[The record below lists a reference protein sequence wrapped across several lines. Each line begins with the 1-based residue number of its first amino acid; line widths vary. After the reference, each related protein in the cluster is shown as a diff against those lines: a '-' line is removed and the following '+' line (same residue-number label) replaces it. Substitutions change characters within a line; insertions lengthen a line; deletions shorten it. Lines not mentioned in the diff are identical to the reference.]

1 MEEKKYYKTEYG
13 DNFMIFKKS
22 QFNNFSIHIPS
33 KTIHTYNEDI
43 FTNGTFYIALCSNEI
58 DNNNNN
64 DLYLLTDEIKVLIEC
79 NKNKEE
85 KLIHIKCN
93 DDDIVELWKLLEF
106 DNNGYHRRIYDKDFE
121 PGWNW
126 NLLGNEYNGVTDKT
140 ADDVVKFIKE
150 LSECDNYHFFCH
162 NYHEFVKFC
171 SYVVVTLFTSIAES
185 IIKGWADTLA
195 VNNKTFNKMIERTA
209 DLIVETYECSIRNLE
224 NSIYEVTCFGKP
236 VIYAILDNVF
246 ESNNLQIIDNIDSDE
261 ITKPLHVPLLK
272 IFIINLH
279 DKTNISQ
286 DT

>member
-1 MEEKKYYKTEYG
+1 MEEKSKLLLTENINLIFQMKKKDNSKESEYYKTEYG

-64 DLYLLTDEIKVLIEC
+64 DLYLLNI
-79 NKNKEE
+79 NR
-85 KLIHIKCN
+85 
-93 DDDIVELWKLLEF
+93 KLLEF

-171 SYVVVTLFTSIAES
+171 SYVVVTLFTSITES

-209 DLIVETYECSIRNLE
+209 DLIVETYEF
-224 NSIYEVTCFGKP
+224 TCFGKP
-236 VIYAILDNVF
+236 VIYAVLDNVF

-272 IFIINLH
+272 IFIMLASIMILQPH
-279 DKTNISQ
+279 IIF
-286 DT
+286 